1 MALYEHVYLA
11 RQDISA
17 QQVEALSEQFKGV
30 IESHGGKIEK
40 IEYWGVKSVAYRIK
54 KNRKAH
60 FTLLNIDAPAN
71 AVAEMERQMGIN
83 EDVIRFLTVRVEE
96 LEQGPSAMM
105 RKRDDDD
112 REIAATVA
120 TGIAA
125 NGGRGRPD
133 RGAARGAGATTLAP
147 AKKEASD
154 AAAAAPARRPFFR
167 RRKTCPFSGPNAPKI
182 DYKDTRLLSRY
193 ISERG
198 KIVPSRIT
206 AVSAKKQ
213 RELAKAIKRARF
225 LGLLP
230 YVIR

>member
-11 RQDISA
+11 RQDITA

-60 FTLLNIDAPAN
+60 FTLLNIDAPPD

-112 REIAATVA
+112 RER
-120 TGIAA
+120 GDR
-125 NGGRGRPD
+125 GDRDRGERGRGRPD
-133 RGAARGAGATTLAP
+133 RAGPRRGRDEAGPSDEGAL
-147 AKKEASD
+147 
-154 AAAAAPARRPFFR
+154 
-167 RRKTCPFSGPNAPKI
+167 
-182 DYKDTRLLSRY
+182 
-193 ISERG
+193 
-198 KIVPSRIT
+198 
-206 AVSAKKQ
+206 
-213 RELAKAIKRARF
+213 
-225 LGLLP
+225 
-230 YVIR
+230 